1 MKAGIVTLFVVVA
14 VGGCRASA
22 PASAATAAGATT
34 SGEGAGA
41 AVATAGRE
49 GGPGAV
55 DLIDPEAVRIRPEVV
70 ATGYLRPLAQ
80 AQLAMALPG
89 TLDRVLVRRG
99 EVVRAGTMLAVL
111 DDAAARAQVAQAEAG
126 IAAARAQLAMA
137 DDGLAR
143 VKRLH
148 AEQSASDSQL
158 NQAQA
163 QRDLAAAQVDAA
175 RAQRDQA
182 AVQLRYQG
190 LRAPFDGVVIKVPDG
205 VGFAVGPAVPLFALE
220 STSTLVLET
229 SLTQEEVVG
238 LAVGAPARVV
248 VPATGAATDDARVRV
263 IVPSVDPATNRVPV
277 ELSVDNRDGRFLA
290 HAFARA
296 QLGAAG
302 EVPAWRVPSAS
313 LTQREGAFSVWVAGG
328 DGKARTVR
336 VRVFRSEG
344 DHSVVDPGSAGWPAG
359 ARVVAT
365 PPLGLVEG
373 AAVGGKS

>member
-1 MKAGIVTLFVVVA
+1 M
-14 VGGCRASA
+14 
-22 PASAATAAGATT
+22 
-34 SGEGAGA
+34 
-41 AVATAGRE
+41 
-49 GGPGAV
+49 
-55 DLIDPEAVRIRPEVV
+55 DPEAVRFRPEVV
-70 ATGYLRPLAQ
+70 ATGYLKPLSQ
-80 AQLAMALPG
+80 ALLAMSLPG
-89 TLDRVLVRRG
+89 TLDRVLVHRG
-99 EVVRAGTMLAVL
+99 DVVRAGTILAVL
-111 DDAAARAQVAQAEAG
+111 DDAAARAQLAQAEAG
-126 IAAARAQLAMA
+126 IAAAQAQLALA
-137 DDGLAR
+137 EDGLAR
-143 VKRLH
+143 VKRLR
-148 AEQSASDSQL
+148 AEESASESQL

-163 QRDLAAAQVDAA
+163 QRDLALAQADAA

-182 AVQLRYQG
+182 AVQLRYQS

-238 LAVGAPARVV
+238 LAAGARARVL
-248 VPATGAATDDARVRV
+248 VPATGATTDEARVRV

-277 ELSVDNRDGRFLA
+277 ELTVDNRDGRFLA

-296 QLGAAG
+296 QLGAVG
-302 EVPAWRVPSAS
+302 EVPAWRVPSAA
-313 LTQREGAFSVWVAGG
+313 LTQREGAFSVWIAGG

-344 DHSVVDPGSAGWPAG
+344 DRAVVDPGGSGWPQG
-359 ARVVAT
+359 ARVVVT